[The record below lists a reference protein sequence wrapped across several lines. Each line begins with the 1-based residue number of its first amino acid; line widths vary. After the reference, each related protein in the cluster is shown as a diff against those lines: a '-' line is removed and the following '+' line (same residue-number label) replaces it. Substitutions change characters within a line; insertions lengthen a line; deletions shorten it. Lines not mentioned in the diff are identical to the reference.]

1 MPKARWY
8 ESQTGI
14 KTAGRNI
21 NNLWYTDKTALMA
34 ENKELKSL
42 LMKLKKKSEKA
53 TLKLFIQNTKTMASD
68 SITSRQIDGE
78 KVGTVTLYVL
88 GLQTHCRWWLQPWN

>member
-1 MPKARWY
+1 
-8 ESQTGI
+8 
-14 KTAGRNI
+14 
-21 NNLWYTDKTALMA
+21 MA

-78 KVGTVTLYVL
+78 KVGTVTLYFL
-88 GLQTHCRWWLQPWN
+88 RLQTHCRW